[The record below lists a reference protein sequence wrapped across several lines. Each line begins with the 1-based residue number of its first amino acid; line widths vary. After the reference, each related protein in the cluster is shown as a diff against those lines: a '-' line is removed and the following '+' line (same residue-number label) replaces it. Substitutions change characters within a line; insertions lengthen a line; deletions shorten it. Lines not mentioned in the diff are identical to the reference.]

1 MEGGL
6 LLSGSYAD
14 GEADRPSVKFLD
26 FAGRRLYSRG
36 DRAHDGGYADAA
48 LFGDGDCA
56 VLRYGDEGYC
66 VDFLRDRET
75 VWNREVSERGAFNLF
90 CDGERIL
97 VDAAPAVRVSTLT
110 ALDMDGATLWE
121 TRWEESLRFAGILA
135 CAEGYLAYGYRV
147 EAEENYP
154 FAVCVDA
161 QGAEVWR
168 CEGQERGEVA
178 AACVDGEGVLL
189 LIDSFEGP
197 MPQTRFV
204 LKKALEL
211 KLKVL
216 IVINKID
223 RPDARC
229 EEVVGEILDLLI
241 DLEADESTIE
251 NPILYV
257 SARKG
262 TATLDLDTPGTDLR
276 PLFDAILK
284 YIPAPEGD
292 PDGPAQVLIS
302 TIDYSEY
309 VGRIGVGRI
318 TRGVFKAGM
327 NVVHTNVQTGVTSQP
342 WRLGNLYQYDGL
354 KRVDAEEVRMGDIV
368 ALSGAADLSIG
379 DTVCAP
385 ECIEGLPFV
394 KISEPTVTMTF
405 QVNDS
410 PFAGREGTYVTSRHL
425 RARLMRELQTD
436 VSLRVSDTDST
447 DAFEVCGRGELHLSI
462 LIENMR
468 RQGYEFAVSK
478 PRVIYREIDG
488 VKCEPIERLVVDTPQ
503 ASAGAVIEKIGRR
516 RGTLEHMSG
525 QDRVRLEFLVPSRGL
540 FGYRSEFMTD
550 TRGEGIMSAVFERYE
565 PVKGDIPHRSVGAL
579 VAHESGVSTPYALFY
594 AQERGTLFIG
604 AQQNVYEGMIVG
616 QNSRPDDLVVN
627 VCKQK
632 HVTNMR
638 NASASEDAM
647 RLISVHPMTLEEC
660 LEFIDDDELLE
671 ITPKNLRMRKRILN
685 AGDRARQW
693 RYKQD

>member
-1 MEGGL
+1 MIREDIRNIAIIAHVDHGKTTLVDQMLKQGGV
-6 LLSGSYAD
+6 YR
-14 GEADRPSVKFLD
+14 ENQQTVDRVMDSNDLE
-26 FAGRRLYSRG
+26 R
-36 DRAHDGGYADAA
+36 
-48 LFGDGDCA
+48 
-56 VLRYGDEGYC
+56 
-66 VDFLRDRET
+66 
-75 VWNREVSERGAFNLF
+75 ERGIT
-90 CDGERIL
+90 IL
-97 VDAAPAVRVSTLT
+97 SKNTAVHYKGHKINIVDTPGHA
-110 ALDMDGATLWE
+110 DFG
-121 TRWEESLRFAGILA
+121 
-135 CAEGYLAYGYRV
+135 
-147 EAEENYP
+147 
-154 FAVCVDA
+154 
-161 QGAEVWR
+161 
-168 CEGQERGEVA
+168 GEVERVLKM
-178 AACVDGEGVLL
+178 VDGVLL
-189 LIDSFEGP
+189 LVDSFEGP

-229 EEVVGEILDLLI
+229 EEVVDEIVDLLI
-241 DLEADESTIE
+241 DLDADESTLD

-262 TATLDLDTPGTDLR
+262 TATLDLEQPGTDLR
-276 PLFDAILK
+276 PLFDSILET
-284 YIPAPEGD
+284 IPAPEGD
-292 PDGPAQVLIS
+292 PNGPAQVLIS

-318 TRGVFKAGM
+318 VRGCFREGM
-327 NVVHTNVQTGVTSQP
+327 NVVHTNLETGKTSPQ
-342 WRLGNLYQYDGL
+342 WRLGGLYQYDGL
-354 KRVDAEEVRMGDIV
+354 KRVNAKEVSMGDIV
-368 ALSGAADLSIG
+368 ALCGAEDISIG

-385 ECIEGLPFV
+385 DCIEGLPFV

-410 PFAGREGTYVTSRHL
+410 PFAGREGEYVTSRHL

-436 VSLRVSDTDST
+436 VSLRVNDTDST

-478 PRVIYREIDG
+478 PQVIYKEIDG
-488 VKCEPIERLVVDTPQ
+488 VLCEPIERLVVDTPQ

-525 QDRVRLEFLVPSRGL
+525 LDRVRLEFLVPSRGL

-550 TRGEGIMSAVFERYE
+550 TRGEGIMSSVFEKYE
-565 PVKGDIPHRSVGAL
+565 PVKGDIPHRNAGAL
-579 VAHESGVSTPYALFY
+579 VCHETGTSSSYGLFY
-594 AQERGTLFIG
+594 AQERGTLFLG
-604 AQQNVYEGMIVG
+604 AGQEVYMGMICG
-616 QNSRPDDLVVN
+616 QHSRPGDLVVN
-627 VCKQK
+627 VCRQK

-638 NASASEDAM
+638 NASASEDAL
-647 RLISVHPMTLEEC
+647 RLISVHPLTLEEC

-671 ITPKNLRMRKRILN
+671 ITPKNLRMRKKILDAN
-685 AGDRARQW
+685 LRSRANRQNNG
-693 RYKQD
+693 

>member
-1 MEGGL
+1 MISIVREDIRNIAIIAHVDHGKTTLVDQMLKQGGVFR
-6 LLSGSYAD
+6 
-14 GEADRPSVKFLD
+14 ENQQTVDRVMDSN
-26 FAGRRLYSRG
+26 AIER
-36 DRAHDGGYADAA
+36 
-48 LFGDGDCA
+48 
-56 VLRYGDEGYC
+56 
-66 VDFLRDRET
+66 
-75 VWNREVSERGAFNLF
+75 ERG
-90 CDGERIL
+90 I
-97 VDAAPAVRVSTLT
+97 T
-110 ALDMDGATLWE
+110 
-121 TRWEESLRFAGILA
+121 ILA
-135 CAEGYLAYGYRV
+135 K
-147 EAEENYP
+147 NT
-154 FAVCVDA
+154 AVHYQGHKINIVDTPGHA
-161 QGAEVWR
+161 DFG
-168 CEGQERGEVA
+168 GEVERVLKM
-178 AACVDGEGVLL
+178 VDGVLL
-189 LIDSFEGP
+189 LVDSFEGP

-216 IVINKID
+216 IVINKVD

-229 EEVVGEILDLLI
+229 EEVVSEILDLLI
-241 DLEADESTIE
+241 DLEADESTLD

-262 TATLDLDTPGTDLR
+262 TATTDLANPGTDLR

-318 TRGVFKAGM
+318 TRGVFRAGM
-327 NVVHTNVQTGVTSQP
+327 NVVHTNVENGKTSP
-342 WRLGNLYQYDGL
+342 VWRLSEMYNYDGL
-354 KRVDAEEVRMGDIV
+354 KRVSAEEVSMGDIV
-368 ALSGAADLSIG
+368 ALAGMSDISIG
-379 DTVCAP
+379 DTVCDP
-385 ECIEGLPFV
+385 SCVEGLPFV
-394 KISEPTVTMTF
+394 RISEPTVTMTF

-410 PFAGREGTYVTSRHL
+410 PFAGREGEYVTSRHL

-436 VSLRVSDTDST
+436 VSLRVNETDST

-478 PRVIYREIDG
+478 PRVIYKVIDG
-488 VKCEPIERLVVDTPQ
+488 VKCEPMERLVVDTPQ
-503 ASAGAVIEKIGRR
+503 ATAGAVIEKIGRR

-525 QDRVRLEFLVPSRGL
+525 YDRVRLEFLVPSRGL

-550 TRGEGIMSAVFERYE
+550 TRGEGIMSSVFEKYE
-565 PVKGDIPHRSVGAL
+565 PVKGEIPHRNAGAL
-579 VAHESGVSTPYALFY
+579 VAHESGTSNSYGLFY

-604 AQQNVYEGMIVG
+604 AGIEVYEGMIVG
-616 QNSRPDDLVVN
+616 QNARPGDLVVN

-638 NASASEDAM
+638 NASASEESL
-647 RLISVHPMTLEEC
+647 RLVSVHPLSMEEC

-671 ITPKNLRMRKRILN
+671 ITPKNLRMRKRILS
-685 AGDRARQW
+685 AGDRSRQW
-693 RYKQD
+693 RYQSHD

>member
-1 MEGGL
+1 MIREDIRNIAIIAHVDHGKTTLVDQMLKQGGAYHENQQTVDRVMD
-6 LLSGSYAD
+6 SGD
-14 GEADRPSVKFLD
+14 IERE
-26 FAGRRLYSRG
+26 RG
-36 DRAHDGGYADAA
+36 ITILAKNT
-48 LFGDGDCA
+48 A
-56 VLRYGDEGYC
+56 VYYGDTKINI
-66 VDFLRDRET
+66 VDTPGHADF
-75 VWNREVSERGAFNLF
+75 G
-90 CDGERIL
+90 
-97 VDAAPAVRVSTLT
+97 
-110 ALDMDGATLWE
+110 
-121 TRWEESLRFAGILA
+121 
-135 CAEGYLAYGYRV
+135 
-147 EAEENYP
+147 
-154 FAVCVDA
+154 
-161 QGAEVWR
+161 
-168 CEGQERGEVA
+168 GEVERVLKM
-178 AACVDGEGVLL
+178 VDGVLL
-189 LIDSFEGP
+189 LVDSFEGP

-211 KLKVL
+211 GLKVL

-223 RPDARC
+223 RPDQRC
-229 EEVVGEILDLLI
+229 EEVTGEILDLLI
-241 DLEADESTIE
+241 DLEADESTLD
-251 NPILYV
+251 NPIMYV

-262 TATLDLDTPGTDLR
+262 TATTSMDVPGVDLK
-276 PLFDAILK
+276 PLFDAILN

-309 VGRIGVGRI
+309 VGRIGVGRVV
-318 TRGVFKAGM
+318 RGKFRQGM
-327 NVVHTNVQTGVTSQP
+327 NVVHTNLETGHTSPQ
-342 WRLGNLYQYDGL
+342 WRLGNLYTYQAL
-354 KRVDAEEVRMGDIV
+354 KRVDATEVSMGDIV
-368 ALSGAADLSIG
+368 ALSGAENISIG
-379 DTVCAP
+379 DTVCDP
-385 ECIEGLPFV
+385 TCIEGLPFV

-410 PFAGREGTYVTSRHL
+410 PFAGREGQYVTSRHL

-436 VSLRVSDTDST
+436 VSLRVNDTDTT

-478 PRVIYREIDG
+478 PQVIYKVIDG

-516 RGTLEHMSG
+516 RGILESMNG
-525 QDRVRLEFLVPSRGL
+525 LDRVRLEFLVPSRGL

-550 TRGEGIMSAVFERYE
+550 TRGEGIMSSVFEKYE
-565 PVKGDIPHRSVGAL
+565 PVKGDIPHRSAGAMIC
-579 VAHESGVSTPYALFY
+579 HETGTSTSYGLFY

-604 AQQNVYEGMIVG
+604 AGQEVYMGMICG
-616 QNSRPDDLVVN
+616 QNAHNMDLTVN

-647 RLISVHPMTLEEC
+647 RLISVHPLTLEEC

-671 ITPKNLRMRKRILN
+671 ITPKSLRMRKKIL
-685 AGDRARQW
+685 DHQLRAKARKPEQ
-693 RYKQD
+693 K

>member
-1 MEGGL
+1 MIREDIRNIAIIAHVDHGKTTLVDQMLKQGGAYHENQQTVDRVMD
-6 LLSGSYAD
+6 SGD
-14 GEADRPSVKFLD
+14 IERE
-26 FAGRRLYSRG
+26 RG
-36 DRAHDGGYADAA
+36 ITILAKNT
-48 LFGDGDCA
+48 A
-56 VLRYGDEGYC
+56 VHYGDTKINI
-66 VDFLRDRET
+66 VDTPGHADF
-75 VWNREVSERGAFNLF
+75 G
-90 CDGERIL
+90 
-97 VDAAPAVRVSTLT
+97 
-110 ALDMDGATLWE
+110 
-121 TRWEESLRFAGILA
+121 
-135 CAEGYLAYGYRV
+135 
-147 EAEENYP
+147 
-154 FAVCVDA
+154 
-161 QGAEVWR
+161 
-168 CEGQERGEVA
+168 GEVERVLKM
-178 AACVDGEGVLL
+178 VDGVLL
-189 LIDSFEGP
+189 LVDSFEGP

-223 RPDARC
+223 RPDQRC
-229 EEVVGEILDLLI
+229 EEVTGEILDLLI
-241 DLEADESTIE
+241 DLDADESTLD

-262 TATLDLDTPGTDLR
+262 TATLSMEEPGVDLK
-276 PLFDAILK
+276 PLFDSILK

-309 VGRIGVGRI
+309 VGRIGVGRVV
-318 TRGVFKAGM
+318 RGKFKQGM
-327 NVVHTNVQTGVTSQP
+327 NVVHTNLETGVTSNQ
-342 WRLGNLYQYDGL
+342 WRLGNLYTYEAL
-354 KRVDAEEVRMGDIV
+354 RRVDAAEVSMGDIV
-368 ALSGAADLSIG
+368 ALSGAENISIG
-379 DTVCAP
+379 DTVCDP
-385 ECIEGLPFV
+385 SCIEGLPFV

-410 PFAGREGTYVTSRHL
+410 PFAGREGQYVTSRHL

-436 VSLRVSDTDST
+436 VSLRVNDTETT

-478 PRVIYREIDG
+478 PQVIYKVIDG

-516 RGTLEHMSG
+516 RGILESMTG
-525 QDRVRLEFLVPSRGL
+525 LDRVRLEFLVPSRGL

-550 TRGEGIMSAVFERYE
+550 TRGEGIMSSVFEKYE
-565 PVKGDIPHRSVGAL
+565 PVKGDIPHRSAGAMIC
-579 VAHESGVSTPYALFY
+579 HETGTSTSYGLFY

-604 AQQNVYEGMIVG
+604 AGQEVYMGMICG
-616 QNSRPDDLVVN
+616 QNAHNMDLTVN

-647 RLISVHPMTLEEC
+647 RLISVHPLSLEEC

-671 ITPKNLRMRKRILN
+671 ITPKNLRMRKKIL
-685 AGDRARQW
+685 DHQLRAKARKPEMPQ
-693 RYKQD
+693 K

>member
-1 MEGGL
+1 MVREDIRNIAIIAHVDHGKTTLVDQMLKQGGV
-6 LLSGSYAD
+6 YR
-14 GEADRPSVKFLD
+14 ENQQTVDRVMDSN
-26 FAGRRLYSRG
+26 
-36 DRAHDGGYADAA
+36 A
-48 LFGDGDCA
+48 LE
-56 VLRYGDEGYC
+56 R
-66 VDFLRDRET
+66 
-75 VWNREVSERGAFNLF
+75 ERG
-90 CDGERIL
+90 I
-97 VDAAPAVRVSTLT
+97 T
-110 ALDMDGATLWE
+110 
-121 TRWEESLRFAGILA
+121 ILA
-135 CAEGYLAYGYRV
+135 K
-147 EAEENYP
+147 NT
-154 FAVCVDA
+154 AVHYQGHKINIVDTPGHA
-161 QGAEVWR
+161 DFG
-168 CEGQERGEVA
+168 GEVERVLKM
-178 AACVDGEGVLL
+178 VDGVLL
-189 LIDSFEGP
+189 LVDSFEGP

-216 IVINKID
+216 IVINKVD

-241 DLEADESTIE
+241 DLDADESTLD

-262 TATLDLDTPGTDLR
+262 TATMDLETPGTNLR

-309 VGRIGVGRI
+309 VGRIGVGRV
-318 TRGVFKAGM
+318 TRGKFRAGM
-327 NVVHTNVQTGVTSQP
+327 NVVHTNVETGVTSP
-342 WRLGNLYQYDGL
+342 SWRLSELYQYDGL
-354 KRVDAEEVRMGDIV
+354 KRVSADEVSMGDIV
-368 ALSGAADLSIG
+368 ALCGMSDISIG
-379 DTVCAP
+379 DTVCDP
-385 ECIEGLPFV
+385 QCVEGLPFV

-410 PFAGREGTYVTSRHL
+410 PFAGREGEYVTSRHL

-436 VSLRVSDTDST
+436 VSLRVNETDST

-478 PRVIYREIDG
+478 PRVIYKTIDG
-488 VKCEPIERLVVDTPQ
+488 VKCEPVERLVVDTPQ
-503 ASAGAVIEKIGRR
+503 ATAGAVIEKIGRR

-525 QDRVRLEFLVPSRGL
+525 YDRVRLEFLVPSRGL

-550 TRGEGIMSAVFERYE
+550 TRGEGIMSSVFEKYE
-565 PVKGDIPHRSVGAL
+565 PVRGDIPHRNAGAL
-579 VAHESGVSTPYALFY
+579 VAHETGTSNSYGLFY

-604 AQQNVYEGMIVG
+604 AGIEVYEGMIVG
-616 QNSRPDDLVVN
+616 QNARPGDLVVN

-638 NASASEDAM
+638 NASASEDSL
-647 RLISVHPMTLEEC
+647 RLVSVHPLSLEEC

-671 ITPKNLRMRKRILN
+671 ITPKNLRMRKRILS
-685 AGDRARQW
+685 AGDRSRQW
-693 RYKQD
+693 RNQNNG

>member
-1 MEGGL
+1 MIREDIRNIAIIAHVDHGKTTLVDQMLKQGGA
-6 LLSGSYAD
+6 YH
-14 GEADRPSVKFLD
+14 ENQQVADRVMDSGD
-26 FAGRRLYSRG
+26 IERERG
-36 DRAHDGGYADAA
+36 ITILAKNT
-48 LFGDGDCA
+48 A
-56 VLRYGDEGYC
+56 VRYGDTKINI
-66 VDFLRDRET
+66 VDTPGHADF
-75 VWNREVSERGAFNLF
+75 G
-90 CDGERIL
+90 
-97 VDAAPAVRVSTLT
+97 
-110 ALDMDGATLWE
+110 
-121 TRWEESLRFAGILA
+121 
-135 CAEGYLAYGYRV
+135 
-147 EAEENYP
+147 
-154 FAVCVDA
+154 
-161 QGAEVWR
+161 
-168 CEGQERGEVA
+168 GEVERVLKM
-178 AACVDGEGVLL
+178 VDGVLL
-189 LIDSFEGP
+189 LVDSFEGP

-211 KLKVL
+211 GLKVL

-223 RPDARC
+223 RPDQRC
-229 EEVVGEILDLLI
+229 EEVTGEILDLLI
-241 DLEADESTIE
+241 DLDADESTLD

-262 TATLDLDTPGTDLR
+262 TATLDLETPGENLT
-276 PLFDAILK
+276 PLFESILK

-292 PDGPAQVLIS
+292 PEGPAQVLIS

-309 VGRIGVGRI
+309 VGRIGVGRVV
-318 TRGVFKAGM
+318 RGKFKQGM
-327 NVVHTNVQTGVTSQP
+327 NVVHTNLETGVTSSQ
-342 WRLGNLYQYDGL
+342 WRLGNLYTYQAL
-354 KRVDAEEVRMGDIV
+354 RRVDAAEVSMGDIV
-368 ALSGAADLSIG
+368 ALSGAENISIG
-379 DTVCAP
+379 DTVCDP
-385 ECIEGLPFV
+385 TCIEGLPFV

-410 PFAGREGTYVTSRHL
+410 PFAGREGQFVTSRHL

-436 VSLRVSDTDST
+436 VSLRVNDTETT

-478 PRVIYREIDG
+478 PQVIYKVIDG

-516 RGTLEHMSG
+516 RGILESMSG
-525 QDRVRLEFLVPSRGL
+525 LDRVRLEFLVPSRGL

-550 TRGEGIMSAVFERYE
+550 TRGEGIMSSVFEKYE
-565 PVKGDIPHRSVGAL
+565 PVKGDIPHRSAGAMIC
-579 VAHESGVSTPYALFY
+579 HETGTSTSYGLFY

-604 AQQNVYEGMIVG
+604 AGQEVYGGMICG
-616 QNSRPDDLVVN
+616 QNAHNMDLAVN

-647 RLISVHPMTLEEC
+647 RLISVHPLSLEEC

-671 ITPKNLRMRKRILN
+671 ITPKSLRMRKKIL
-685 AGDRARQW
+685 DHQLRAKSRKPEMPQ
-693 RYKQD
+693 K

>member
-1 MEGGL
+1 MIREDIRNIAIIAHVDHGKTTLVDQMLKQGGAYHENQQTVDRVMD
-6 LLSGSYAD
+6 SGD
-14 GEADRPSVKFLD
+14 IER
-26 FAGRRLYSRG
+26 
-36 DRAHDGGYADAA
+36 
-48 LFGDGDCA
+48 
-56 VLRYGDEGYC
+56 
-66 VDFLRDRET
+66 
-75 VWNREVSERGAFNLF
+75 ERG
-90 CDGERIL
+90 I
-97 VDAAPAVRVSTLT
+97 T
-110 ALDMDGATLWE
+110 
-121 TRWEESLRFAGILA
+121 ILA
-135 CAEGYLAYGYRV
+135 KNTAVHYG
-147 EAEENYP
+147 NTKINI
-154 FAVCVDA
+154 VDTPGHA
-161 QGAEVWR
+161 DFG
-168 CEGQERGEVA
+168 GEVERVLKM
-178 AACVDGEGVLL
+178 VDGVLL
-189 LIDSFEGP
+189 LVDSFEGP

-223 RPDARC
+223 RPDQRC
-229 EEVVGEILDLLI
+229 EEVTGEILDLLI
-241 DLEADESTIE
+241 DLEADESTLD

-262 TATLDLDTPGTDLR
+262 TATLSMEQPGVDLK
-276 PLFDAILK
+276 PLFDAILN

-309 VGRIGVGRI
+309 VGRIGVGRVV
-318 TRGVFKAGM
+318 RGKFKQGM
-327 NVVHTNVQTGVTSQP
+327 NVVHTNLETGMTSSQ
-342 WRLGNLYQYDGL
+342 WRLGNLYTYEAL
-354 KRVDAEEVRMGDIV
+354 RRVDAAEVSMGDIV
-368 ALSGAADLSIG
+368 ALSGAENISIG
-379 DTVCAP
+379 DTVCDP
-385 ECIEGLPFV
+385 TCIEGLPFV

-410 PFAGREGTYVTSRHL
+410 PFAGREGQYVTSRHL

-436 VSLRVSDTDST
+436 VSLRVNDTETT

-478 PRVIYREIDG
+478 PQVIYKVIDG

-516 RGTLEHMSG
+516 RGVLESMTG
-525 QDRVRLEFLVPSRGL
+525 LDRVRLEFLVPSRGL

-550 TRGEGIMSAVFERYE
+550 TRGEGIMSSVFEKYE
-565 PVKGDIPHRSVGAL
+565 PVKGDIPHRSAGAMIC
-579 VAHESGVSTPYALFY
+579 HETGTSTSYGLFY

-604 AQQNVYEGMIVG
+604 AGQEVYMGMICG
-616 QNSRPDDLVVN
+616 QNAHNMDLTVN

-647 RLISVHPMTLEEC
+647 RLISVHPLSLEEC

-671 ITPKNLRMRKRILN
+671 ITPKNLRMRKKIL
-685 AGDRARQW
+685 DHQLRAKAR
-693 RYKQD
+693 KPEMK